1 MRTILVIL
9 SATVVFSWTSTA
21 AAQIRLS
28 DIEVGAHFG
37 FNFGEGKIRQERLGG
52 QLIVPVLGPFE
63 VNSLFGVLI
72 DFPEFT
78 GGSGN
83 AWVGFFTVAGRPFG
97 RGSFLSLGYGVAVQH
112 FSVELDDTG
121 LGLSSTETSDTALF
135 GFELPL
141 KRIRPFADVHLVHLL
156 DREGHSLDVFVSLG
170 INVVL

>member
-37 FNFGEGKIRQERLGG
+37 FNVGGEIRQERLGG

-63 VNSLFGVLI
+63 VNGVFGVLI
-72 DFPEFT
+72 DFPEFS
-78 GGSGN
+78 GASGN
-83 AWVGFFTVAGRPFG
+83 AWQGFFTVAGRPFG
-97 RGSFLSLGYGVAVQH
+97 RGSFLSLGYGVAVSH
-112 FSVELDDTG
+112 ASLELDDTG
-121 LGLSSTETSDTALF
+121 LELSFTETSDTALF
-135 GFELPL
+135 RFELPL